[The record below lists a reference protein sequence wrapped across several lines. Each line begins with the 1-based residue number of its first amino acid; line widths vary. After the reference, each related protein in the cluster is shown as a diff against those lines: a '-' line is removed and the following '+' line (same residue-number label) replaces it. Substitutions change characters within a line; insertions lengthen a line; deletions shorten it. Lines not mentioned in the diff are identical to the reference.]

1 MEVKKSKK
9 ADLENRRGLFMEIG
23 LIVALAAVIIMFSVS
38 QREKVVEVMAPVA
51 TVDEV
56 EMIDVTTEK
65 EPEPEPVQHQQTVAV
80 ITDVLNVV
88 RNDTKIETSIG
99 WVDFEDEDIEIAPIQ
114 VETEE
119 IEEETIFIVADQK
132 PSFQGGD
139 LNVFRN
145 WVEAR
150 LSYPPL
156 AQENNIQGTVT
167 VKFVVEKDG
176 RLTNIQ
182 VLKSPDNA
190 LGRSGKRT
198 VQISEMGARPAARR
212 AGAFQLHDAYRIQT
226 PELTI
231 PIR

>member
-145 WVEAR
+145 WVQAR

-156 AQENNIQGTVT
+156 AQENNIQ
-167 VKFVVEKDG
+167 
-176 RLTNIQ
+176 
-182 VLKSPDNA
+182 VLKSPDKTLSDEA
-190 LGRSGKRT
+190 VSVLSK
-198 VQISEMGARPAARR
+198 SPKWEPARQRDVPVR
-212 AGAFQLHDAYRIQT
+212 FSYT
-226 PELTI
+226 M
-231 PIR
+231 PIVFKLQN

>member
-1 MEVKKSKK
+1 
-9 ADLENRRGLFMEIG
+9 
-23 LIVALAAVIIMFSVS
+23 
-38 QREKVVEVMAPVA
+38 MAPVA

-145 WVEAR
+145 WVQAR
-150 LSYPPL
+150 LS
-156 AQENNIQGTVT
+156 AFGTGEQHT
-167 VKFVVEKDG
+167 GHRNREIRRGERRKADQHTGTEEPRQD
-176 RLTNIQ
+176 
-182 VLKSPDNA
+182 A

-198 VQISEMGARPAARR
+198 VQISEMGARPSARR

>member
-65 EPEPEPVQHQQTVAV
+65 VAV

-145 WVEAR
+145 WVQAR

-182 VLKSPDNA
+182 VLKSPDKTLSDEA
-190 LGRSGKRT
+190 VSVLSK
-198 VQISEMGARPAARR
+198 SPKWEPARQRDVPVR
-212 AGAFQLHDAYRIQT
+212 FSYT
-226 PELTI
+226 M
-231 PIR
+231 PIVFKLQN

>member
-145 WVEAR
+145 WVQAR

-167 VKFVVEKDG
+167 VKFVVETGTEEPRQD
-176 RLTNIQ
+176 
-182 VLKSPDNA
+182 A

>member
-145 WVEAR
+145 WVQAR

-182 VLKSPDNA
+182 VLKSPDKTLSDEA
-190 LGRSGKRT
+190 VSVLSK
-198 VQISEMGARPAARR
+198 SPKWEPARQRDVPVR
-212 AGAFQLHDAYRIQT
+212 FSYT
-226 PELTI
+226 M
-231 PIR
+231 PIVFKLQH

>member
-145 WVEAR
+145 WVQAR

-167 VKFVVEKDG
+167 VKFVVEKADQHTG
-176 RLTNIQ
+176 TEEPRQ
-182 VLKSPDNA
+182 DA

-198 VQISEMGARPAARR
+198 VQISEMGARPSARR

>member
-38 QREKVVEVMAPVA
+38 QREKVVEVLAPDA

-145 WVEAR
+145 WVQAR

-182 VLKSPDNA
+182 VLKSPDKTLSDEA
-190 LGRSGKRT
+190 VSVLSK
-198 VQISEMGARPAARR
+198 SPKWEPARQRDVPVR
-212 AGAFQLHDAYRIQT
+212 FSYT
-226 PELTI
+226 M
-231 PIR
+231 PIVFKLQN

>member
-1 MEVKKSKK
+1 
-9 ADLENRRGLFMEIG
+9 MEIG

-119 IEEETIFIVADQK
+119 IETLFPGRRPQRLPQLGTGAPLLSAFGTGEQHTGHRNREIRRGERRKADQHT
-132 PSFQGGD
+132 
-139 LNVFRN
+139 
-145 WVEAR
+145 
-150 LSYPPL
+150 
-156 AQENNIQGTVT
+156 GT
-167 VKFVVEKDG
+167 EEPRQD
-176 RLTNIQ
+176 
-182 VLKSPDNA
+182 A